1 MTKAFDSGSDT
12 RGPFLFVLIL
22 VWACPPL
29 NAAAAAIAGANLWV
43 VAAAALVTA
52 LAATGGARLET
63 PQANL
68 ALTLGLVGQ
77 VAIANG
83 AFAGHPWQIDIH
95 LAYYAMLA
103 TAMVLA
109 DARAI
114 IVGAGVIL
122 VHHLALTFL
131 MPVLVY
137 PTAALVTNLE
147 RSMLHGA
154 TIAFQ
159 TVALVY
165 AIRHRA
171 GMTRRAE
178 QQAEALET
186 SSAEAGAARA
196 AAEQALAEA
205 ETSKARAEAARSEAE
220 AALARAAEE
229 AAKASE
235 ADARAREADLREAA
249 ERDAF
254 VDRQNAVV
262 EALRRSL
269 RRLRDADLR
278 SGITEDL
285 AAEYRDLRDDFNAAL
300 SAMRDMIATVQDNA
314 IAIGTETESVT
325 TAAADL
331 SARTETQ
338 AHRLAEIASTVS
350 QINETVAATAE
361 NARNAKVQADHTQT
375 EFRRSAELVARAV
388 TAMGEIEASSAQI
401 QKIVG
406 VIDDISFQTNLLALN
421 AGVEAARAGETGRGF
436 AVVASEVRAL
446 AQRSSGAAQEIKTLI
461 HESDTRV
468 SEGVAL
474 VRQTGDANAEV
485 MTAVSDIVARIVEIT
500 SGTENQAAS
509 LGELDRAL
517 AELDRA
523 TQQNAAMFE
532 QTAAAGH
539 TLNSRTRELIAAIS
553 RFRTADSATTGTTAG
568 TTGRNDA
575 AWTAALDAGRR
586 GVA

>member
-22 VWACPPL
+22 VWAWIPL

-171 GMTRRAE
+171 GMTRRTE

-186 SSAEAGAARA
+186 SIAEA

-249 ERDAF
+249 EREAF

-314 IAIGTETESVT
+314 TAIGTETESVT